1 MSAPADP
8 LDFIRRRFEALYVTD
23 PQGRILISNE
33 WEPRPAPR
41 FHLMRTAQGMLAR
54 YRSDV
59 DADLVATLRTIVA
72 RERDHGGMAARPAN
86 AQAFHDALGGDGAV
100 WAGPAFTFDELAAPR
115 HEVVALGA
123 DDGEFLTGRFD
134 DWRLDV
140 AHRQP
145 FFAALAGGQPA
156 AVCCSVRI
164 TDALHCAGVETH
176 PDFRRQGY
184 VTAAVTTWAAEVRKR
199 GATPIYSTSWDN
211 LASQGVAAG
220 LGLRQVAVD
229 FYVA

>member
-1 MSAPADP
+1 MNGQPDP
-8 LDFIRRRFEALYVTD
+8 LDFIRRRFKALYVAD
-23 PQGRILISNE
+23 PEGRILVTNE
-33 WEPRPAPR
+33 WAPRPAPR

-59 DADLVATLRTIVA
+59 DTDQVEALKAIVV
-72 RERDHGGMAARPAN
+72 RERAHGDMAARPAN
-86 AQAFHDALGGDGAV
+86 AQAFRDALGGHGAV
-100 WAGPAFTFDELAAPR
+100 WAGPAFMFDELAAPR

-176 PDFRRQGY
+176 PDFRRRGY
-184 VTAAVTTWAAEVRKR
+184 ATAAVTAWAAAVRKR

-211 LASQGVAAG
+211 AASQNVAAA

-229 FYVA
+229 FHVG